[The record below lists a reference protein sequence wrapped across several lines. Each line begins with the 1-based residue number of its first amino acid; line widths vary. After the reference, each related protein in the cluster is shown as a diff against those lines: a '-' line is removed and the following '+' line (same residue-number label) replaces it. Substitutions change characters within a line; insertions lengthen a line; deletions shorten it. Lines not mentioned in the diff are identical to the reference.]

1 MQFKYEGIKVEV
13 GSAYG
18 AKILNAGSG
27 AWVPLDIDFSRYATL
42 PLLDLELPLMLK
54 DDLVQYKSAL
64 SRPVDLEDIRAICEL
79 EGTSNDY

>member
-1 MQFKYEGIKVEV
+1 MWGYLE
-13 GSAYG
+13 S
-18 AKILNAGSG
+18 SG
-27 AWVPLDIDFSRYATL
+27 TWVPLDIDFSRYATL
-42 PLLDLELPLMLK
+42 PLMGLALPLMLK